1 MYPNFDPVG
10 VPRAHKFKVTNLK
23 ICIRFVFVSDCNLSN
38 FGGPSSKKE
47 CDWTQVSRA
56 DLKHF
61 LNMLSDP
68 VIKAF
73 HAHDTC
79 CLTSDRYL
87 LAMVFVYFKKA
98 KLEHEE
104 YNRLNFFKALYLGSS
119 LAHIFTKS
127 ATTNVRYFF
136 FTFLRGTIFG
146 LRSIYRN
153 FFKFNC
159 LFKKGTMQPL
169 KENFVKKF
177 VDSYSENS

>member
-104 YNRLNFFKALYLGSS
+104 YNRLNFFKALYLGANLS
-119 LAHIFTKS
+119 HIFTKS
-127 ATTNVRYFF
+127 ATTNIRFFYFSKRY
-136 FTFLRGTIFG
+136 
-146 LRSIYRN
+146 N
-153 FFKFNC
+153 FRIKIN
-159 LFKKGTMQPL
+159 LWK
-169 KENFVKKF
+169 
-177 VDSYSENS
+177 YSLI